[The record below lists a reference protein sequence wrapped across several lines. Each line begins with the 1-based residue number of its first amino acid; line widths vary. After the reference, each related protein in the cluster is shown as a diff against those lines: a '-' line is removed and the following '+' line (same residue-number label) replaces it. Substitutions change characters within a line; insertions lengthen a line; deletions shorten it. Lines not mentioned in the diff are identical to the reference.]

1 MIRGVTLGVLVLG
14 MVYLASAW
22 FYFGTVHPCGI
33 YKTLVRR
40 QLDKEFGYTREII
53 KKNRRDY
60 PKWVSEAGK
69 ARDERLENLTREAD
83 KWSPLECV
91 EWSIK
96 QKLYIERTP
105 DEMHKRKMKP

>member
-1 MIRGVTLGVLVLG
+1 MIRGVILGVLVMG

-33 YKTLVRR
+33 YKTLVRWE
-40 QLDKEFGYTREII
+40 LDKEFLYNLEI

-60 PKWVSEAGK
+60 LKWVSEAGK
-69 ARDERLENLTREAD
+69 ARDERLERRTKEAD

-96 QKLYIERTP
+96 
-105 DEMHKRKMKP
+105 RKF